1 MRPWRL
7 SIPPAVAERIAHLE
21 PELKQR
27 VRAALRTLAVD
38 PGRGAV
44 LQRELSDYRKYRVG
58 RYRIVFAPDP
68 RRRLIRVMAVGHRRR
83 IYEELAELVK
93 SR

>member
-21 PELKQR
+21 PQLKQR
-27 VRAALRTLAVD
+27 VRAALRALALE
-38 PGRGAV
+38 PRRGEA

-58 RYRIVFAPDP
+58 RYRIVFALDP
-68 RRRLIRVMAVGHRRR
+68 RRRLVRVMAVGHRRR
-83 IYEELAELVK
+83 IYEELAELAK